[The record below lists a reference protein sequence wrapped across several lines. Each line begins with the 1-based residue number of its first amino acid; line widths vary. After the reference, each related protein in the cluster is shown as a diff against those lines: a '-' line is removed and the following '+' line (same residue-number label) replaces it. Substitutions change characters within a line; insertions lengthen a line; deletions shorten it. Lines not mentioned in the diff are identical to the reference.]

1 MSNRLI
7 ELVLPQQFKDE
18 VRELLKEN
26 EVLDIW
32 DSSITEGRVHFRVIV
47 PTGKTEGIT
56 DTLQKRYSRM
66 DGFRLILLP
75 VEAVLPRPETEKPEE
90 QPLVSTA
97 KTPDGKKAKKQDR
110 ISRDELYADIELTS
124 RLTWTFVLLVALSAI
139 VASIGLLRD
148 NVIFTIAAMV
158 IAPLLGPNVALALGT
173 TLADADLSRKAVK
186 TTLAGFAVAL
196 SLSAL
201 TGILFDISPYVAN
214 LSGRSGIVL
223 SDIVLALASGCAAVL
238 SFTSGAMSA
247 LIGVMVAVA
256 LLPPLVSLGLLIGSG
271 HWEMALG
278 SLLLLLTNLICI
290 NLAGVVTF
298 LFQGIQ
304 PLTWWES
311 TRAKKATRRAI
322 MLWSFLLIALAV
334 VILLSR

>member
-1 MSNRLI
+1 MSLRLI

-32 DSSITEGRVHFRVIV
+32 VSSITEGRVHFRVIV
-47 PTGKTEGIT
+47 PTGKTEGIM
-56 DTLQKRYSRM
+56 DILEKRYSRM
-66 DGFRLILLP
+66 EGFRLILLP
-75 VEAVLPRPETEKPEE
+75 VEAVLPRPEPEE
-90 QPLVSTA
+90 VGEHPHESNA
-97 KTPDGKKAKKQDR
+97 KTLDGKKTKKQDR
-110 ISRDELYADIELTS
+110 ISRAELYTDIEQTT

-139 VASIGLLRD
+139 VASIGLLRG
-148 NVIFTIAAMV
+148 NIVYTIAAMV

-173 TLADADLSRKAVK
+173 TLANPDLSRKAVR
-186 TTLAGFAVAL
+186 TTLVGIAVAL

-201 TGILFDISPYVAN
+201 IGLVFDISPYVAN
-214 LSGRSGIVL
+214 LSGQTGIVL

-256 LLPPLVSLGLLIGSG
+256 LLPPLVSLGLLLGSG
-271 HWEMALG
+271 NWKMALG

-298 LFQGIQ
+298 LFQGIR

-311 TRAKKATRRAI
+311 TRAKKATLRAI
-322 MLWSFLLIALAV
+322 LLWSLLLIALAV
-334 VILLSR
+334 VILLS